1 LGKVAG
7 VAGVQ
12 QQVEVL
18 DSVAAAIP
26 HPAVFVPVAKVEN
39 PDLKR
44 LLEYWKEKRGERAMP
59 ARADI
64 SPHDLKSALKT
75 LQLFDVIDGGED
87 FHVRIMGGTVSG
99 TFDFN
104 PNGHRLSEHAG
115 SQDGLLRVLQR
126 LVREMIPL
134 ICRFHRT
141 VHEGLTVYYTS
152 LFLPLGENDEITQ
165 ILGQSVLREEWL
177 HEKRRA

>member
-1 LGKVAG
+1 LGQTQVA
-7 VAGVQ
+7 AAQ
-12 QQVEVL
+12 HQVEVL
-18 DSVAAAIP
+18 DSVRAAIP
-26 HPAVFVPVAKVEN
+26 HPTVFVPVEKVEN
-39 PDLKR
+39 PDLKK
-44 LLEYWKEKRGERAMP
+44 LLDYWKEKRGDRPMP
-59 ARADI
+59 SRADV

-104 PNGHRLSEHAG
+104 PNGHRLSEHVN
-115 SQDGLLRVLQR
+115 SQEGLLRVLQR

-134 ICRFHRT
+134 ICRFHRV
-141 VHEGLTVYYTS
+141 VHEGMTVYSTS
-152 LFLPLGENDEITQ
+152 LFLPLGEDGQITQ